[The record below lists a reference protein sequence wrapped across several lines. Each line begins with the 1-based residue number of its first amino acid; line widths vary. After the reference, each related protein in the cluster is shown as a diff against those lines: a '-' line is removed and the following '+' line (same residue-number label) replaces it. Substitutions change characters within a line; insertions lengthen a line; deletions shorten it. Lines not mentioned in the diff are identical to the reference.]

1 MSALTAALKIFL
13 VPLSVIAL
21 TACDGG
27 TASNPQ
33 HGPTMS
39 SGRTLPQLSAI
50 EALGQKLFNDQ
61 NLSEPSGMSCAT
73 CHAANRAFT
82 GPDNAI
88 VAPGIV
94 AGTFGLRNVP
104 TAAYALFSPAFS
116 VGADGPVG
124 GQFYDGRAAN
134 LAEQAKGPFL
144 NPNEMANANAAM
156 VIDKI
161 RSASYVNEFIRVWG
175 ADALDDPQRAYERVG
190 ASIAAFE
197 KSAQFHRFD
206 SKYDFYL
213 AGRLELSAQELRGL
227 ALFNDPSKGN
237 CAACHASAPGADGSP
252 PLFTDFSY
260 DNLGVPRNNA
270 IPSNLNPAFFDL
282 GLGGPNRTD
291 ITDASLYGK
300 FKVPTLR
307 NIALTAPYMHNG
319 FFQTLREVVDFY
331 ATRDTDPW
339 RWYPLNQKFNDLPL
353 QYQANVNR
361 TEVPLNRNPGDLPAL
376 TPQDIDDIVAFL
388 NTLTDGFKLGTGIPQ

>member
-1 MSALTAALKIFL
+1 MSNPTAILKILFVITL
-13 VPLSVIAL
+13 VISV

-27 TASNPQ
+27 TASNAPNL
-33 HGPTMS
+33 TTTS
-39 SGRTLPQLSAI
+39 SGRVLPQLSAT
-50 EALGQKLFNDQ
+50 EALGQKIFNDK

-82 GPDNAI
+82 GPDNAT

-94 AGTFGLRNVP
+94 AGKFGFRNVP
-104 TAAYALFSPAFS
+104 AAAYAMFSPVFTL
-116 VGADGPVG
+116 GADGPVG
-124 GQFYDGRAAN
+124 GQFYDGRAAD

-144 NPNEMANANAAM
+144 NPNEMANTDAQM
-156 VIDKI
+156 VINKI
-161 RSASYVNEFIRVWG
+161 RSSVYVNEFTRIWG
-175 ADALDDPQRAYERVG
+175 ADIFNDTQRAYERVA

-197 KSAQFHRFD
+197 KSALFQRFD

-213 AGRLELSAQELRGL
+213 AGRLSLTAQEQRGL
-227 ALFNDPSKGN
+227 ALFNDPGKGN
-237 CAACHASAPGADGSP
+237 CAACHPSTAGADGSP

-260 DNLGVPRNNA
+260 DNLGVPRNST
-270 IPSNLNPAFFDL
+270 IPANLNPAFFDL

-291 ITDASLYGK
+291 ISDTTLYGK

-319 FFQTLREVVDFY
+319 VFQTLREVVNFY

-339 RWYPLNQKFNDLPL
+339 SWYPLNQKFNDLPA
-353 QYQANVNR
+353 QYQINVNR
-361 TEVPLNRNPGDLPAL
+361 TEVPMNRNQGDVPAL

-388 NTLTDGFKLGTGIPQ
+388 NTLTDGFNLVTGTTQ